1 MDEINDFKDGHA
13 KSTKTTKGGKVSNK
27 APTYPVATIAKLLM
41 LSDRRVQQL
50 TKEGV
55 IPKAERGRYELAP
68 AVQGYIRFLQERSL
82 RSDSSPIDYHVEKAR
97 LTKAQADHAEIDLAK
112 ARGDVASVEQVERNL
127 SGLFA
132 EVRTNIRNIPDRVVS
147 SLIGNTDER
156 EFKAVLLREIDLV
169 LTALAESDVLIEP
182 SDDDEDADADGA
194 V

>member
-1 MDEINDFKDGHA
+1 MDEIKDFKDTHA
-13 KSTKTTKGGKVSNK
+13 KTAKQGGKVSK

-82 RSDSSPIDYHVEKAR
+82 SSASSPIDYHAEKAR
-97 LTKAQADHAEIDLAK
+97 LTQMQASLAEIELVK
-112 ARGDVASVEQVERNL
+112 ARGDVVSVAQIEKNL
-127 SGLFA
+127 AGLFA
-132 EVRTNIRNIPDRVVS
+132 EVRSNIRNIPGRVVS
-147 SLIGNTDER
+147 SLIGMTDER

-169 LTALAESDVLIEP
+169 LTALAEADVLVEP
-182 SDDDEDADADGA
+182 SDDDEDAGADGQT
-194 V
+194 

>member
-1 MDEINDFKDGHA
+1 MAGT
-13 KSTKTTKGGKVSNK
+13 KS
-27 APTYPVATIAKLLM
+27 PTYPVATIAKLLM

-50 TKEGV
+50 TKDGV

-82 RSDSSPIDYHVEKAR
+82 RSDASPIDYHVEKAR
-97 LTKAQADHAEIDLAK
+97 LTKAQADTAEIELAK
-112 ARGDVASVEQVERNL
+112 ARSDVASVAQIERNL
-127 SGLFA
+127 ANLFA

-147 SLIGNTDER
+147 SLIGSTDER

-169 LTALAESDVLIEP
+169 LTALAVSDVLIEP
-182 SDDDEDADADGA
+182 SDDKDADADGE

>member
-1 MDEINDFKDGHA
+1 MDEIKGFKAEHA
-13 KSTKTTKGGKVSNK
+13 TTAKQGGKVSGK

-82 RSDSSPIDYHVEKAR
+82 RSDQSPIDYHVEKAR
-97 LTKAQADHAEIDLAK
+97 LTKAQADQAEIELAK
-112 ARGDVASVEQVERNL
+112 ARSDVVSVAQIERNL

-147 SLIGNTDER
+147 SLIGSTDER

-182 SDDDEDADADGA
+182 SEDEEETSADEE